1 MILIVDN
8 FDSFTYNLVDYFN
21 QLGEECE
28 VIRNDVNPENL
39 DIDKYSAVVLS
50 PGPGRPE
57 DAGFLMNYIRVFEK
71 QIPILGICLGHQA
84 LAQFF
89 GAQIVKSIK
98 PMHGKI
104 SKVYLM
110 DIHDELF
117 EDMNDEFDVVRYHSL
132 VVENIEGTI
141 LCALAKTVENENMI
155 FKHQFLPIYGIQ
167 YHPEA
172 ALTKYGLKILL
183 NWRQIVV
190 RKKEAILNK
199 LP

>member
-39 DIDKYSAVVLS
+39 DISTYVALVLS

-57 DAGFLMNYIRVFEK
+57 DAGFLMDYIAAFETE
-71 QIPILGICLGHQA
+71 IPILGICLGHQA
-84 LAQFF
+84 IAKFF
-89 GAQIVKSIK
+89 GAQIVKSIR

-104 SKVYLM
+104 SKVHLI
-110 DIHDELF
+110 DSHDELF
-117 EDMNDEFDVVRYHSL
+117 HDMNDEFDVVRYHSL
-132 VVENIEGTI
+132 VAENLEDTI
-141 LCALAKTVENENMI
+141 LHALAETDENENMI

-183 NWRQIVV
+183 NWREIVV
-190 RKKEAILNK
+190 GKKEAILNK